1 MKAILKIKQ
10 ATSTGY
16 VEVEEMGCFNA
27 AYPSSETRRGRVI
40 DGGGIAPTLTAA
52 SGDSLILFCGY
63 GTENDLP
70 QSEGWWKAAQPRMA
84 GLPLGGVSTAVTTTY
99 HPIIM
104 IEKEQPIF
112 RRFTPRE
119 VYRLIGVGDAD
130 IDKLLATDLSR
141 TSHYKL
147 AGNSI
152 VVDCLAAIFKNL
164 FSPEEA
170 IPNSL
175 F

>member
-1 MKAILKIKQ
+1 MEPKTICLNPKVDGKQ
-10 ATSTGY
+10 
-16 VEVEEMGCFNA
+16 
-27 AYPSSETRRGRVI
+27 PSLEWRVYH
-40 DGGGIAPTLTAA
+40 A
-52 SGDSLILFCGY
+52 
-63 GTENDLP
+63 
-70 QSEGWWKAAQPRMA
+70 
-84 GLPLGGVSTAVTTTY
+84 GGVSTAITTSY
-99 HPIIM
+99 LPIIAM
-104 IEKEQPIF
+104 ENNAIL

-119 VYRLIGVGDAD
+119 VYRLMGVGDAD

-170 IPNSL
+170 IPNCL

>member
-1 MKAILKIKQ
+1 
-10 ATSTGY
+10 
-16 VEVEEMGCFNA
+16 
-27 AYPSSETRRGRVI
+27 
-40 DGGGIAPTLTAA
+40 
-52 SGDSLILFCGY
+52 
-63 GTENDLP
+63 
-70 QSEGWWKAAQPRMA
+70 
-84 GLPLGGVSTAVTTTY
+84 
-99 HPIIM
+99 M

-119 VYRLIGVGDAD
+119 LYRLIGVGEAD
-130 IDKLLATDLSR
+130 IDKILATDLSR

>member
-1 MKAILKIKQ
+1 MKLSAYHKQ
-10 ATSTGY
+10 RGDSVEWYMPFNYRYDRVYMSKVFSFSEDFTDCINADEVIRGGTGY
-16 VEVEEMGCFNA
+16 AIRNENGVEVYDSSCDEPLPKWVEHL
-27 AYPSSETRRGRVI
+27 YP
-40 DGGGIAPTLTAA
+40 DY
-52 SGDSLILFCGY
+52 SL
-63 GTENDLP
+63 
-70 QSEGWWKAAQPRMA
+70 Q
-84 GLPLGGVSTAVTTTY
+84 
-99 HPIIM
+99 PIIM

-119 VYRLIGVGDAD
+119 LYRLMGVGEAD

-170 IPNSL
+170 MPNSL